1 MSLSRLELMVRSPG
15 TGPTTPP
22 AAPVA
27 SRAAAPALWPAVVF
41 GFAGLYL
48 QARTKGLGRFA
59 PRSRYW
65 AAATFST
72 LTWCAVLG
80 GSCYVATSAVLRRTS
95 GRSGHGAALSHAVGE
110 RVALLLLAA
119 VIVGLAALVELPAQ
133 PSRRGAYPP
142 RT

>member
-1 MSLSRLELMVRSPG
+1 VRSPG

-27 SRAAAPALWPAVVF
+27 SVSGAAHALWPAVVF

-48 QARTKGLGRFA
+48 QARTKRLGRFA
-59 PRSRYW
+59 PHSRYC
-65 AAATFST
+65 AAATLST

-80 GSCYVATSAVLRRTS
+80 GSYVATSSVLRRAT
-95 GRSGHGAALSHAVGE
+95 GRSGHGAGLSHAAGE

-133 PSRRGAYPP
+133 PSRRGANPP